1 MFNFSN
7 PWVLIFLIFIPLLF
21 FLKKSKT
28 FLKDG
33 SIQFSNI
40 SHLKKIKNL
49 NGQKKINFL
58 LFFQLFII
66 STLIFVL
73 AGPRLKS
80 NLSESIY
87 NVIDINLILDISSS
101 MRAEDF
107 KPNRLESAKETA
119 KKFIEYRRGDRIG
132 LLVFAGESYIQCPL
146 TLDYKVLLRLL
157 QNVKI
162 VDEKNDGT
170 AIGMA
175 IAHGIN
181 RLRNSN
187 SKSRIIILLSDG
199 SNNAGELEP
208 VTAANFAKEYGIK
221 IYAIGVGANK
231 EAPFPYIDPFGN
243 KSYVNV
249 DVKIDEK
256 TLKDVAYET
265 GGLYFRAKDEIELE
279 KIYDEINKME
289 RSKIKIKDYT
299 MFTELFSFILVPL
312 IILLIFIEF
321 LYQFVFKKRM

>member
-1 MFNFSN
+1 MFDFTN
-7 PWVLIFLIFIPLLF
+7 PWILILLLF
-21 FLKKSKT
+21 VPFLYFIKNKK
-28 FLKDG
+28 FFNEG

-40 SHLKKIKNL
+40 SNLKRVNKL
-49 NGQKKINFL
+49 NGNNKIYFL
-58 LFFQLFII
+58 KISQLFII
-66 STLIFVL
+66 SILIIAL
-73 AGPRLKS
+73 ARPRLKS
-80 NLSESIY
+80 NLSESVY

-119 KKFIEYRRGDRIG
+119 KKFIEFRKGDRIG

-146 TLDYKVLLRLL
+146 TLDYDVLINLL
-157 QNVKI
+157 ENVKI
-162 VDEKNDGT
+162 IDEKHDGT

-181 RLRNSN
+181 RLRNSS

-208 VTAANFAKEYGIK
+208 ITAATFAKEYGIK
-221 IYAIGVGANK
+221 IYTIGVGGNK
-231 EAPFPYIDPFGN
+231 NAPFPYVDPFGN

-249 DVKIDEK
+249 DVKIDEE
-256 TLKDVAYET
+256 TLKNIANET
-265 GGLYFRAKDEIELE
+265 GGLYFRAKNEFELE

-289 RSKIKIKDYT
+289 RSKIRVKDYT
-299 MFTELFSFILVPL
+299 LLSELFSWILIPS
-312 IILLIFIEF
+312 IIFIFFIEY
-321 LYQFVFKKRM
+321 LYEFVFKKRK